1 MNDLSKRLATSFV
14 LGLVFFF
21 SIINEIIFVLV
32 LFIIFIQLYYEFYF
46 LINKILSKKDKILLY
61 FILILI
67 LIYLFIFIL
76 CIAINFPHE
85 QNNNFIILIM
95 SISICIASDIGGYLF
110 GRIFKGKKLTKIS
123 PKKTYSGLLG
133 AYILAILTTSLIF
146 HNFFSSYYII
156 MFSVIVSTVSQ
167 LGDLFISYLKRK
179 AKVKD
184 TGKFLPGHG
193 GLLDRLD
200 GIIFAI
206 PLSLMFNLYQ

>member
-14 LGLVFFF
+14 LGLIFFF

-46 LINKILSKKDKILLY
+46 LINKIFSKKDKLLLY

-76 CIAINFPHE
+76 CIAINFPHK

-146 HNFFSSYYII
+146 NNFFSSYYII

-206 PLSLMFNLYQ
+206 PLALIFNLYQ